1 MFPVFWYFQGL
12 QNGNIDQKWV
22 KLSLVFELYYELL
35 LINHLI
41 TVTGGDIAQKLHLGE
56 ILPALFDDFECAKT
70 VSADINKQ

>member
-35 LINHLI
+35 LKNHLI
-41 TVTGGDIAQKLHLGE
+41 TVTLEAI
-56 ILPALFDDFECAKT
+56 
-70 VSADINKQ
+70 